1 MGKKSRSIF
10 RFIFKIILIICAIP
24 LLLCYISIFINPE
37 IVPVFSV
44 FGPYFIPIVIINIIM
59 LIIAAIMRTSAF
71 WITFVMLIP
80 SLFFVDS
87 YIQFGKNEREDEEGL
102 KLMTYNVG
110 NFSSSQ
116 EGRTY
121 NETLEDIGD
130 FISEKGPDIVAMQEF
145 YVSDTTNLKKSF
157 PGYPYIQKFLVYNP
171 DGKYFVGN
179 VIFSKYPIIDGDE
192 MEFEDSGNKAVY
204 ADIVIH
210 GKEIRLYNL
219 HLQSN
224 HVSLESI
231 LDKLSNDYDGFSDE
245 FADAHVKVKDSSPK
259 RIKQVKYILD
269 HIDNCKTDV
278 MLCGDFN
285 DTPVSYS
292 VQKLGRGRKDSF
304 AEGGNGWGATYSI
317 LWPLL
322 RIDYVFVPKDWEV
335 LKHETLKVKYSDHY
349 PVMTKID
356 IDYDRQEQ
364 SI

>member
-1 MGKKSRSIF
+1 MGRKGRSIF

-171 DGKYFVGN
+171 DGKYF
-179 VIFSKYPIIDGDE
+179 
-192 MEFEDSGNKAVY
+192 
-204 ADIVIH
+204 
-210 GKEIRLYNL
+210 R
-219 HLQSN
+219 
-224 HVSLESI
+224 
-231 LDKLSNDYDGFSDE
+231 
-245 FADAHVKVKDSSPK
+245 
-259 RIKQVKYILD
+259 
-269 HIDNCKTDV
+269 
-278 MLCGDFN
+278 
-285 DTPVSYS
+285 
-292 VQKLGRGRKDSF
+292 
-304 AEGGNGWGATYSI
+304 
-317 LWPLL
+317 
-322 RIDYVFVPKDWEV
+322 
-335 LKHETLKVKYSDHY
+335 
-349 PVMTKID
+349 
-356 IDYDRQEQ
+356 
-364 SI
+364 